1 MSENDK
7 YRLIPRGWFVVGG
20 MFIGVFAVISLFF
33 PSKLSALEIVFSA
46 IVTWAILLTPP
57 VVIRLL
63 RKVPFDNG
71 TAIFICIPLYFL
83 YHVIFA
89 ALGSQSKSHTAIL
102 LGTFAAYYILR
113 RSTEQQ
119 ITKSESSP
127 LPSDSADHE
136 TNTARG
142 WGKK

>member
-1 MSENDK
+1 MSENDQ

-33 PSKLSALEIVFSA
+33 PSKLSALGIVFSA
-46 IVTWAILLTPP
+46 IVTWTILLTPP

-71 TAIFICIPLYFL
+71 AAIFICIPLYFV
-83 YHVIFA
+83 YHVVFS
-89 ALGSQSKSHTAIL
+89 ALGSQSKSHTAIV

-113 RSTEQQ
+113 RSAEQQ
-119 ITKSESSP
+119 LPKSGSSP

-136 TNTARG
+136 TNTERG